1 MAVLLT
7 GTLLLFIPFVA
18 FAHCPLCTVGAAAV
32 GGIALALGVSSL
44 VIGVFLGGAFFSMGW
59 WFGNL
64 ASLRYGKRLFLPIL
78 IGTFLLSVI
87 PLIPLFPEVVPLYI
101 SMWGAY
107 GSLLHQT
114 YVINLFVV
122 GSLVG
127 LGVVLIA
134 PFVSSFIT
142 KQAKRQLVPYQGVI
156 VTMVLLVITS
166 LILSLFI

>member
-1 MAVLLT
+1 MRVASVTVVLLMA
-7 GTLLLFIPFVA
+7 PAVA
-18 FAHCPLCTVGAAAV
+18 LAHCPLCTVGAAAV

-44 VIGVFLGGAFFSMGW
+44 VIGVFLGAAFFSMGW

-87 PLIPLFPEVVPLYI
+87 PLIPLFPEVAPLYI
-101 SMWGAY
+101 SMWGEY

-127 LGVVLIA
+127 SGVVFVA

-142 KQAKRQLVPYQGVI
+142 KRAQRQMVPYQGVI

-166 LILSLFI
+166 LILFLFV